1 MTVAPD
7 AIARLNEYLAD
18 QLRSLAGNDIPQS
31 VYHYTSSQSMRA
43 IISSGML
50 RAHNL
55 AQMNDF
61 AEGRYA
67 ASFMRAH
74 IDRGSAIQP
83 DQDAMAL
90 LGAMRQQLTRVDLA
104 NVFALSF
111 TSDGDEPGM
120 WRLYADRGR
129 GFSFAIPTRNALSW
143 GGDGHKGMFAS
154 CIYKSGR
161 LTRFCADA
169 LAKIQEIYLR
179 DAGNGLAVDPA
190 EYAAMFLDNISW
202 FAPVFKPDVWAD
214 EKEWRFIFARPQPEH
229 KSSDGRHYIELPLAL
244 PTTQNPQPITA
255 ICAGPDC
262 DYEDDIL
269 PLQQVLYE
277 RGFGGLGGNFP
288 IYTSTKHVTR
298 PGRKPPNKRE
308 AAPTAEPSQAT

>member
-154 CIYKSGR
+154 CIYESGR

-169 LAKIQEIYLR
+169 LAKI
-179 DAGNGLAVDPA
+179 
-190 EYAAMFLDNISW
+190 
-202 FAPVFKPDVWAD
+202 
-214 EKEWRFIFARPQPEH
+214 
-229 KSSDGRHYIELPLAL
+229 
-244 PTTQNPQPITA
+244 
-255 ICAGPDC
+255 
-262 DYEDDIL
+262 
-269 PLQQVLYE
+269 
-277 RGFGGLGGNFP
+277 
-288 IYTSTKHVTR
+288 
-298 PGRKPPNKRE
+298 
-308 AAPTAEPSQAT
+308 